1 MIFFRFK
8 FENNYCGK
16 KEHIMKELNLV
27 EVEQVSGAG
36 WIADAG
42 GALGAGIGAVVDAAH
57 HNVSTAGQDS
67 GRLLGQGI
75 GQVVEAIIG
84 LPFPTLRP

>member
-1 MIFFRFK
+1 
-8 FENNYCGK
+8 
-16 KEHIMKELNLV
+16 MKELNLV

-36 WIADAG
+36 FIADAA

-57 HNVSTAGQDS
+57 GDESNAGQNS

-75 GQVVEAIIG
+75 GRVVEAVIG
-84 LPFPTLRP
+84 INCPSACRP